1 MIYHMFLSWTCIAQ
15 ICITQICITQTCIT
29 QTCITQICI
38 TQILSA
44 GKDIDDLS
52 DLFDLSHV
60 CNNHSNV
67 RPEANE
73 PRAIADDYVEGARK
87 HHQHKAKQ

>member
-15 ICITQICITQTCIT
+15 I
-29 QTCITQICI
+29 CITQICI